1 MIVLE
6 ELDERKGERG
16 QKLSL
21 SKDWRP
27 VCKCRQ
33 NPKGKNKH
41 WSLLAEI
48 NKDNNNGI
56 LYSQVTTNMAQ
67 GIYFE
72 LQCNIQSC
80 TSILRGE
87 IMHVHW
93 NASSCNQLSR
103 NSVNSCTWLPH
114 PHPTHT
120 CSWIRCYTIF
130 LNIIFLWPVE
140 RGIKKIEFG
149 DYFFYMDSKNWQLKI
164 KYQPQQ

>member
-33 NPKGKNKH
+33 NPKGKMKQH
-41 WSLLAEI
+41 KSLLAEI
-48 NKDNNNGI
+48 KRTTRI
-56 LYSQVTTNMAQ
+56 IYSQVTTNTAQ

-72 LQCNIQSC
+72 LQHNIQSC
-80 TSILRGE
+80 TPILRGK

-93 NASSCNQLSR
+93 NASSCNQLSK
-103 NSVNSCTWLPH
+103 NFHKFMHLTTP
-114 PHPTHT
+114 PPPPTHT
-120 CSWIRCYTIF
+120 SSRICCYTIF
-130 LNIIFLWPVE
+130 LKIFTMACG
-140 RGIKKIEFG
+140 RGI
-149 DYFFYMDSKNWQLKI
+149 
-164 KYQPQQ
+164 